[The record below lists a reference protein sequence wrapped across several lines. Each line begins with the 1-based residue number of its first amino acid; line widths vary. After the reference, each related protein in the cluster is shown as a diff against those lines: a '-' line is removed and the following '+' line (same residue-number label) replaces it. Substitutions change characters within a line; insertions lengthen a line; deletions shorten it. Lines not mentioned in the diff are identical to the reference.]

1 MSEPSP
7 RRRPPR
13 RSPWPRRAI
22 IAALVL
28 AIFVIGIA
36 LGAAATVIVLIRTI
50 SKPDDFFFA
59 GRGVGIWISLI
70 AAVAV
75 IVAGLLQASEEL

>member
-13 RSPWPRRAI
+13 RNPWPRRAI

-36 LGAAATVIVLIRTI
+36 LGEALNDGPPAPSTQTYVRTLEPVPQQPVTTT
-50 SKPDDFFFA
+50 SP
-59 GRGVGIWISLI
+59 
-70 AAVAV
+70 
-75 IVAGLLQASEEL
+75 

>member
-7 RRRPPR
+7 RRRPSR

-36 LGAAATVIVLIRTI
+36 LGEALNDGPPAPSTQTYVRTLEPVPQQPVTTT
-50 SKPDDFFFA
+50 SP
-59 GRGVGIWISLI
+59 
-70 AAVAV
+70 
-75 IVAGLLQASEEL
+75 